1 LALRIDGNTNNGTSD
16 GLGTLNVNNTSSK
29 KELSMEI
36 KNVIGDNSPEVFE
49 KLQGGTL
56 INVQV
61 EEVVTE
67 DEVVKYSYKQLFTT
81 ETNEEK
87 LEKIKTSMLV
97 MVYQDYLVD
106 TDYKFYGDYEPKV
119 GEDLELVRT
128 KRSEARAFVRANR
141 EEV

>member
-1 LALRIDGNTNNGTSD
+1 
-16 GLGTLNVNNTSSK
+16 
-29 KELSMEI
+29 MEI

-56 INVQV
+56 INVQIV
-61 EEVVTE
+61 EVVTE
-67 DEVVKYSYKQLFTT
+67 DEVVKYGYKQLFTT

-97 MVYQDYLVD
+97 KVYQYYLED
-106 TDYKFYGDYEPKV
+106 TDHKFYGDYELKV
-119 GEDLELVRT
+119 DEDLELVRI
-128 KRSEARAFVRANR
+128 KRSEARAFVRANK

>member
-1 LALRIDGNTNNGTSD
+1 
-16 GLGTLNVNNTSSK
+16 
-29 KELSMEI
+29 MEI

-67 DEVVKYSYKQLFTT
+67 DEVVKYGYKQLFTT

-87 LEKIKTSMLV
+87 LEAIKIQMLV
-97 MVYQDYLVD
+97 MIYKDYLVD
-106 TDYKFYGDYEPKV
+106 TDHKFYGDYELKV
-119 GEDLELVRT
+119 GEDLEVIRA
-128 KRSEARAFVRANR
+128 KRSEARTFIRTN
-141 EEV
+141 EE

>member
-1 LALRIDGNTNNGTSD
+1 
-16 GLGTLNVNNTSSK
+16 
-29 KELSMEI
+29 MEI

-56 INVQV
+56 INVQI

-87 LEKIKTSMLV
+87 LEKIKTRMLV
-97 MVYQDYLVD
+97 KIYQAYLED
-106 TDYKFYGDYEPKV
+106 TDHKFYGDYEPKV
-119 GEDLELVRT
+119 DEDLEPIRA
-128 KRSEARAFVRANR
+128 KRSEARAFVRANK

>member
-1 LALRIDGNTNNGTSD
+1 
-16 GLGTLNVNNTSSK
+16 
-29 KELSMEI
+29 MEI

-87 LEKIKTSMLV
+87 LEKIKTRMLV
-97 MVYQDYLVD
+97 KIYQDYLDD
-106 TDYKFYGDYEPKV
+106 TDHKFYGDYEPKA
-119 GEDLELVRT
+119 GEDLETIRA
-128 KRSEARAFVRANR
+128 KRSEARAFVRANK

>member
-1 LALRIDGNTNNGTSD
+1 
-16 GLGTLNVNNTSSK
+16 
-29 KELSMEI
+29 MEI

-56 INVQV
+56 INVQI

-87 LEKIKTSMLV
+87 LEKVAKTMLI
-97 MVYQDYLVD
+97 QIASQYLASTGWYIERLNDPSSGKAIPEEV
-106 TDYKFYGDYEPKV
+106 
-119 GEDLELVRT
+119 LA
-128 KRSEARAFVRANR
+128 KRAEAR
-141 EEV
+141 EVINTLEAELGVLND